1 MVYHD
6 THQDIPPR
14 VSQHKPYLYTTHR
27 LFMDTN
33 IDHTAIYNIKK
44 PKVHFSLTSALK
56 PRSVPQLGNQHIIQF
71 KVNSPSSDMN
81 KRPLRQVDVSTALN
95 MYLFLASETCI
106 I

>member
-14 VSQHKPYLYTTHR
+14 VSQHKPYFIYYTQTVYR
-27 LFMDTN
+27 YKY
-33 IDHTAIYNIKK
+33 IYITAIYNNKK

-81 KRPLRQVDVSTALN
+81 KSPLMQVDVSLH
-95 MYLFLASETCI
+95 
-106 I
+106 